1 MSSGRSEFSI
11 DDAFE
16 LSLEEGGPGSGG
28 TTPRFGALHF
38 ERKGRGDAEEE
49 GEKQSRLK
57 YQNLENDEDG
67 AQMPSDPD
75 GAMKLRDSGR
85 SSTRSSQWSFSTI
98 SNSTQ
103 RSYQACCSWTQ
114 HPLIKKNRRVVLAS
128 FLLLL
133 LGLIL
138 ILIGIGLQVNPSPA
152 LAQELSQCAGW
163 SPACPPLSPQV
174 SPVPSSLSLASCCS
188 SLEYTTSSSFTLLSE
203 VTKVFSSSTC
213 LTLRNEPRACVRDG
227 APHCPDAVS
236 AARKWTQLAGYL

>member
-1 MSSGRSEFSI
+1 
-11 DDAFE
+11 
-16 LSLEEGGPGSGG
+16 
-28 TTPRFGALHF
+28 
-38 ERKGRGDAEEE
+38 
-49 GEKQSRLK
+49 
-57 YQNLENDEDG
+57 
-67 AQMPSDPD
+67 MPSDPD
-75 GAMKLRDSGR
+75 GAMKLSRDSGR

-188 SLEYTTSSSFTLLSE
+188 SLEVHPRPGGGRKGDPHFLGCGGEDNEGQAGDRPLPFQYTTSSSFTLLSE